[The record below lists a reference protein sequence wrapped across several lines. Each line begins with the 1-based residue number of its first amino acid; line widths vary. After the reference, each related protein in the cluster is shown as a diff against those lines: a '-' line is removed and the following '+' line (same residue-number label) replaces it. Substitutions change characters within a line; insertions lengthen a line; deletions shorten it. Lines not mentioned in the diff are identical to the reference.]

1 MKEKS
6 VSEAI
11 DFRRSVRIFNPEK
24 PIDQQKVKKCVL
36 QATLSPSSSNMQ
48 LWEFHHV
55 ISKNEKEKIANSCF
69 NQLAAKTAEQFV
81 VIVVRKD
88 LWRKRLDSNITNIK
102 SSLSKIENLD
112 PNLEKKALH
121 YYKKLVPLLY
131 LDFFG
136 LIGLL
141 KKIYTKI
148 TGIYKPIYREVG
160 SVDVRVISH
169 KSAALAAQS
178 FMISMAGIG
187 YDTCPMEGF
196 DSNRIK
202 KDLDLPSSAE
212 ISMVIGCGIRKKGG
226 IYGERFRIPHI
237 EVYHPR

>member
-1 MKEKS
+1 MQEKS

-11 DFRRSVRIFNPEK
+11 FFRRSVRVYDPKK
-24 PIDQQKVKKCVL
+24 PIDQLKVKKCII

-131 LDFFG
+131 SDFFG
-136 LIGLL
+136 LIGFI
-141 KKIYTKI
+141 KKIYTKVA
-148 TGIYKPIYREVG
+148 GLYKPIYREVG
-160 SVDVRVISH
+160 ICDLRVISH

-178 FMISMAGIG
+178 FMVGMAGIG

-202 KDLDLPSSAE
+202 KDLELPYSTE
-212 ISMVIGCGIRKKGG
+212 ISMVIGCGIRKEEGV
-226 IYGERFRIPHI
+226 YGERFRIPTNEI
-237 EVYHPR
+237 YHSR